1 MAEELVC
8 PRCGAMLP
16 LPDSR
21 GYSLCL
27 SCGFAS
33 EVDVDDPEARPVDP
47 MPVHAHRGQ
56 GGHAPQTAGGP
67 AENSETFHHITVTTS
82 RSRSGCGLAG
92 AFVGLLVLLVVG
104 LVVGSLFFSLR
115 QPGGPLAEKDPSSSL
130 YPSSGSAIVLPGEPS
145 GPLDV
150 VTMATDNS
158 QDSARVV
165 VRVVV
170 GKDGSDVQWK
180 SEKLPA
186 DVYVVSLATDGD
198 HLYVA
203 AGNQVR
209 LMSIK
214 TGAEAWRTTV
224 TDKVTQGCTD
234 CFAVVDGT
242 LVARS
247 DDAYLTAFGPTSS
260 EPRWT
265 RRLESPFAR
274 ATVAGTSLVVVD
286 NAPTT
291 GAPALVQ
298 TVEPASGR
306 TVASIDAGCPQSATQ
321 SFDVRMTPND
331 TPHPIPGTG
340 DVVAYFGSGSGCV
353 VRWEPATGTVRWRT
367 PLGEAGSFVDTEP
380 VVTASDLIFAQSSSG
395 ATRVD
400 LANGKI
406 TALEAIAD
414 QEVVPRTVVGR
425 TLVADT
431 KATRGTA
438 RGGLAGWDL
447 NTGKRLWAGA
457 LPGGSQPAGRSE
469 SRNSDALFE
478 GQARTVLVQ
487 GGDKLRLLTFDG
499 PARQVRSQDLDIAS
513 GELSAGTTRSF
524 PTRYGGTSG
533 TVSLTVEAV
542 GPQRLLV
549 SIDSL
554 LEVVPV
560 GAEGEI
566 QRWPEAS

>member
-1 MAEELVC
+1 
-8 PRCGAMLP
+8 MLP

-33 EVDVDDPEARPVDP
+33 EVGDDEPDVPAAGPTQ
-47 MPVHAHRGQ
+47 VHAHGAQ
-56 GGHAPQTAGGP
+56 GWHAPQTAGGSVP
-67 AENSETFHHITVTTS
+67 TSTIHHITVT
-82 RSRSGCGLAG
+82 RRQSRSGCGLAS
-92 AFVGLLVLLVVG
+92 AFGCLPVLLVVG
-104 LVVGSLFFSLR
+104 LVMSGLFFSLR
-115 QPGGPLAEKDPSSSL
+115 QAGGPLAEKDPSSSL

-186 DVYVVSLATDGD
+186 DVYAVSLATDGD
-198 HLYVA
+198 HLYMA

-209 LMSIK
+209 LLSIK
-214 TGAEAWRTTV
+214 TGAEAWRTTI
-224 TDKVTQGCTD
+224 TDKVTRGCTD

-242 LVARS
+242 LVVRS
-247 DDAYLTAFGPTSS
+247 DDAFLTAFGPASS

-274 ATVAGTSLVVVD
+274 ATVAGPSLVVVD
-286 NAPTT
+286 NAPTV
-291 GAPALVQ
+291 GAPAVVQ
-298 TVEPASGR
+298 TIEPASGR
-306 TVASIDAGCPQSATQ
+306 TVASADPVCPQSATQ
-321 SFDVRMTPND
+321 SSDVRMTPND
-331 TPHPIPGTG
+331 TPHPVPGTG
-340 DVVAYFGSGSGCV
+340 DVVAYFGSGSSCV
-353 VRWEPATGTVRWRT
+353 ARWETATGTVRWRT
-367 PLGEAGSFVDTEP
+367 PLAGDASFVDGEP
-380 VVTASDLIFAQSSSG
+380 LLTPVDLVFAQSSSG

-414 QEVVPRTVVGR
+414 QEVVPRAVVGR
-425 TLVADT
+425 TVVAET

-438 RGGLAGWDL
+438 QGGLASWDL
-447 NTGKRLWAGA
+447 NTGKRLWASA

-469 SRNSDALFE
+469 ARSSDALFE
-478 GQARTVLVQ
+478 GQPRTVLVE
-487 GGDKLRLLTFDG
+487 GGDKLRLVTFDG
-499 PARQVRSQDLDIAS
+499 PARQVRSQDLDVAS

-524 PTRYGGTSG
+524 PTRFGGTTG

-542 GPQRLLV
+542 SPQRLLV

-554 LEVVPV
+554 LAVIPV

-566 QRWPEAS
+566 HRWPKGS